1 VAPWR
6 PERDDRAD
14 PGFRRL
20 NDERVTSNLGGVRRP
35 QPSEIPDSPGAYIF
49 RDEHGAVLY
58 VGKAKSLR
66 KRVTSYFTKGLA
78 TRTIAMV
85 STADTVEWIVTENE
99 VEALM
104 LEYSLIQKH
113 RPRFNIRL
121 RDDKSYPFLAI
132 TRSEEWPRAT
142 VMRGKRKKGTEYFG
156 PYAHAYAI
164 RQTLDLL
171 VRTFPVRTCS
181 NAKFRRHEALERPCL
196 LFHIERCSGPCIG
209 AITPEAYQEHVDGLA
224 GFLGGN
230 SEDLVASIRTEM
242 EGAAEALEFEAAA
255 RHRDRLAAVEKAL
268 ARQEVATTSGEDF
281 DLFAVEEDDL
291 EASLVVL
298 NVRNGRV
305 SGRRAS
311 IIDKVE
317 DVTTAQLTE
326 RMLSQAYG
334 SEQPPREVLVQTLP
348 EDQGLWHEWLEYR
361 AGRRVSLRVP
371 KRGSK
376 RRLMETAAAN
386 AKEEFARHRLRRQND
401 HNARA
406 RALRALQDAL
416 DLPEPPL
423 RIEAYDIATI
433 QGTDTVGSMVVME
446 DGLPR
451 TNQYRRFRIKDV
463 EGQDD
468 FASMAEV
475 LRRRLRAYLDE
486 RERPVEER
494 GRFAYPPSL
503 LLVDGGAGQVSAAM
517 GVLEELDLDIP
528 VAGLAKRMEEVY
540 LPARA
545 EPVRIQRGDDA
556 LYLLQRIRDEAH
568 RFANAYHRTLR
579 GKRMVDSVL
588 DGVRGI
594 GPSRKKALLRRFG
607 SMKRIRAAEVDELE
621 EVLPSDVAERLHAA
635 LRGRATGSTR
645 SATR

>member
-1 VAPWR
+1 
-6 PERDDRAD
+6 
-14 PGFRRL
+14 
-20 NDERVTSNLGGVRRP
+20 VRRP
-35 QPSEIPDSPGAYIF
+35 QSAEIPDAPGAYLF

-66 KRVTSYFTKGLA
+66 KRVASYFTRGLA
-78 TRTIAMV
+78 TRTLAMV
-85 STADTVEWIVTENE
+85 GAADSVEWIVTENE

-104 LEYSLIQKH
+104 LEYSLIQRH
-113 RPRFNIRL
+113 QPRFNIRL

-171 VRTFPVRTCS
+171 VRTFPIRTCS
-181 NAKFRRHEALERPCL
+181 NAKFRRHEALGRPCL
-196 LFHIERCSGPCIG
+196 LFHIERCSGPCVG
-209 AITPEAYQEHVDGLA
+209 EVSTDEYASHVDGLA
-224 GFLGGN
+224 DFLGGN
-230 SEDLVASIRTEM
+230 SDDLVAGIRRDM
-242 EGAAEALEFEAAA
+242 EAASEALEFEAAA
-255 RHRDRLAAVEKAL
+255 RHRDRLASIEKAL

-281 DLFAVEEDDL
+281 DLFAIEEDEL

-317 DVTTAQLTE
+317 DVTTPELTE

-334 SEQPPREVLVQTLP
+334 AERPPPEVLVQTLP
-348 EDQGLWHEWLEYR
+348 DDEALWSNWLEYR
-361 AGRRVSLRVP
+361 SERRVSLRVP
-371 KRGSK
+371 KRGAK

-386 AKEEFARHRLRRQND
+386 AREEFARHRLRRQSD

-406 RALRALQDAL
+406 RALRALQGAL

-446 DGLPR
+446 DGMPR
-451 TNQYRRFRIKDV
+451 TNHYRRFKIKDV

-468 FASMAEV
+468 FASMAEM
-475 LRRRLRAYLDE
+475 LRRRLRAYLEE

-494 GRFAYPPSL
+494 GKFAYPPSL
-503 LLVDGGAGQVSAAM
+503 LLVDGGAGQVSAAI
-517 GVLEELDLDIP
+517 GVLAELDLEIP

-540 LPARA
+540 LPGRA
-545 EPVRIQRGDDA
+545 EPVRIPRGDES
-556 LYLLQRIRDEAH
+556 LYMLQRIRDEAH

-579 GKRMVDSVL
+579 GKRMIDSVL

-594 GPSRKKALLRRFG
+594 GPTRKKALMKRFG
-607 SMKRIRAAEVDELE
+607 SMKRMREAAVDELA
-621 EVLPSDVAERLHAA
+621 EVVPEDVAHRLHAA
-635 LRGRATGSTR
+635 LRGRDVDRVRDAAR
-645 SATR
+645 